1 MSKHV
6 VDLNEHFEEHMDRLV
21 ESGKRNFVGAHELA
35 RFEQEQDELFRHN
48 FPEFFFDDVEEVG

>member
-6 VDLNEHFEEHMDRLV
+6 VDLNEHFEEHMDKLV

-35 RFEQEQDELFRHN
+35 RHEQDEEETFRHN
-48 FPEFFFDDVEEVG
+48 HPYYEDEGVI